1 MATYILL
8 ANFTDQGIRNIKDT
22 VRRAEVFKEL
32 AQKSGTTVKDLYW
45 ALGPYDIVAIV
56 DSADDTAVTALGL
69 TLGKSGNVRTQTLR
83 AFSPADMTKILDK
96 VS

>member
-22 VRRAEVFKEL
+22 VKRAEAFREL
-32 AQKSGTTVKDLYW
+32 AKEAGVTVKDLFW
-45 ALGPYDIVAIV
+45 TLGQYDIVAI
-56 DSADDTAVTALGL
+56 ADAPDETTITALGL
-69 TLGKSGNVRTQTLR
+69 TLGTYGNVHTQTLR
-83 AFSPADMTKILDK
+83 AFSATEMTKILAK